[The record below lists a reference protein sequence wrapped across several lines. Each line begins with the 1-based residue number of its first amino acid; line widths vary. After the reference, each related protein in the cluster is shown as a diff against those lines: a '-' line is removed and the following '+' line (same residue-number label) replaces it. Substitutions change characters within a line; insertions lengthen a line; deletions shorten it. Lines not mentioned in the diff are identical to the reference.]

1 MSPTQLKENPGG
13 STFNIGL
20 SNSFIHQKRSS
31 SASTY
36 IDSYVRKLV
45 PTDSASALQKNISS
59 PCLSRKNLSQVI
71 CAKELVQIKRSPAK
85 KEQPSPFYIGIGI
98 HLDRISSRPPNR
110 PRRIN
115 TKCKSKCAI
124 PIHRAAC
131 WMVRHRSMGAAR
143 RQPGVVEGSLNGAR
157 VVACRA
163 GLARPGDD
171 LAGLLLE

>member
-85 KEQPSPFYIGIGI
+85 KEQPSQFYIGIGI
-98 HLDRISSRPPNR
+98 HLRGSFKSIQM
-110 PRRIN
+110 N
-115 TKCKSKCAI
+115 TKSELTSWSGTGSSAI
-124 PIHRAAC
+124 HC
-131 WMVRHRSMGAAR
+131 
-143 RQPGVVEGSLNGAR
+143 
-157 VVACRA
+157 
-163 GLARPGDD
+163 DT
-171 LAGLLLE
+171 